1 MPCQSRLPLPL
12 LLLVSLSLPLALT
25 LEGSLAPRAEA
36 QAVDF
41 TKLKAGDRV
50 RITLRPDRL
59 IEGDLVEIDQFSITV
74 KTNFGQQELRKG
86 EIVAIEKVRT
96 FESIYEERAAA
107 CRTADDWCDL
117 GDWATDEGRER
128 EALEA
133 YRQATQVEVDHARA
147 RKALNEEKV
156 DGEWL
161 PFAEAQRKKG
171 LVEFD
176 GEWMTPEEAEARE
189 RAEEEAVSAEKLKGR
204 EQLRREYEGRPWAE
218 IDPIETEHYIIW
230 CNSTPE
236 IADYYADVMEAL
248 YKEYDKVFPEKYFP
262 RNSRRKSEVWIH
274 ANHQQFMD
282 WTFNGPGTGG
292 FFRPALRDVTA
303 YHGSFG
309 MTGSTEEV
317 LAHEGTHQFEG
328 LIFDNLFALPAWFI
342 EGLAV
347 YFGDGSK
354 IGRRKVEIN
363 QIPRDRLVG
372 LQQAIRDGSYCS
384 LEDLLMVPQP
394 AFSGFFYSH
403 GWGIIYWCLWGQE
416 MGAGNKGVGRPI
428 MDDWLMHCK
437 QESKKEQF
445 CDHEENSKK
454 FIQILEQHTRK
465 TVAEW
470 EEEYK
475 EWILSLP
482 VEEIGKRRGNKWS
495 SEPLK
500 LEITKPTGWGWEK
513 DTDLAGSEVVA
524 ARGSGGKVRRVST
537 YCWPNWQK
545 ASMSANYAQSLAKS
559 VFEEVPADVEYR
571 VETVGGYPGAI
582 RARLKARRIVKTET
596 IFDEQGNGR
605 TEVTTT
611 DPLEYE
617 IVFYGS
623 IDKIYANVFECDPEI
638 WDANYDS
645 FEKYLDGFK
654 IDN

>member
-1 MPCQSRLPLPL
+1 
-12 LLLVSLSLPLALT
+12 
-25 LEGSLAPRAEA
+25 
-36 QAVDF
+36 
-41 TKLKAGDRV
+41 
-50 RITLRPDRL
+50 
-59 IEGDLVEIDQFSITV
+59 
-74 KTNFGQQELRKG
+74 
-86 EIVAIEKVRT
+86 
-96 FESIYEERAAA
+96 
-107 CRTADDWCDL
+107 
-117 GDWATDEGRER
+117 
-128 EALEA
+128 
-133 YRQATQVEVDHARA
+133 
-147 RKALNEEKV
+147 
-156 DGEWL
+156 
-161 PFAEAQRKKG
+161 
-171 LVEFD
+171 
-176 GEWMTPEEAEARE
+176 
-189 RAEEEAVSAEKLKGR
+189 
-204 EQLRREYEGRPWAE
+204 
-218 IDPIETEHYIIW
+218 
-230 CNSTPE
+230 
-236 IADYYADVMEAL
+236 
-248 YKEYDKVFPEKYFP
+248 
-262 RNSRRKSEVWIH
+262 
-274 ANHQQFMD
+274 
-282 WTFNGPGTGG
+282 
-292 FFRPALRDVTA
+292 
-303 YHGSFG
+303 
-309 MTGSTEEV
+309 
-317 LAHEGTHQFEG
+317 
-328 LIFDNLFALPAWFI
+328 
-342 EGLAV
+342 
-347 YFGDGSK
+347 
-354 IGRRKVEIN
+354 
-363 QIPRDRLVG
+363 
-372 LQQAIRDGSYCS
+372 
-384 LEDLLMVPQP
+384 
-394 AFSGFFYSH
+394 
-403 GWGIIYWCLWGQE
+403 
-416 MGAGNKGVGRPI
+416 

-545 ASMSANYAQSLAKS
+545 ASMSENYAQSLAKS

-596 IFDEQGNGR
+596 IFDEQGNAR